1 MSIYSIYLNTIKKI
15 YLNTIKKINT
25 FGGMDDAFE
34 YLTSEFEKNNSDELY
49 KLIPLLNKEF
59 SFPLEKYKD
68 YFKNTN
74 SKNKYLYQ
82 LCIQNIK
89 KRHDSDDK
97 IAFLKEC
104 KKSLDKNDFL
114 DGFISLLMF
123 DIIGAIHLEND
134 SMIRNMKRID
144 DLNNKDIMDLLD
156 NGDLS
161 DDYISIICD
170 VIPFFAMKNNF
181 RGSEQYLQNIKKI
194 MFERWTANNA
204 LYSEK
209 VQILKW
215 LIAIDNSDLTNS
227 LLDNLAV
234 DSENFS
240 CFIDTAYACEK
251 NETFNQ
257 ILNQFIHSDIFK
269 EIQSNPIHLKDSLML
284 LSCPGLDYELNP
296 DLISNRC
303 PLIFDFDITTCKKMK
318 NIILKYPFL
327 VAGVH
332 FNYPLDYFIKT
343 IKFDSIEEKDQFVI
357 NFIAYS
363 QEYGDIENLVKSHL
377 SKKSQNKVKSLIEV
391 LCYGKEVNDEIMKE
405 LLKTLNIFEVDN
417 LHIPEITFES
427 KI

>member
-15 YLNTIKKINT
+15 N
-25 FGGMDDAFE
+25 MDDAFE

-49 KLIPLLNKEF
+49 KLIPLLNNEF

-82 LCIQNIK
+82 LSLQNIK

-97 IAFLKEC
+97 ISFLKEC

-134 SMIRNMKRID
+134 SMIRNMKIID

-170 VIPFFAMKNNF
+170 VIPFFAMRNHFN
-181 RGSEQYLQNIKKI
+181 GSEQYLPNIKKI
-194 MFERWTANNA
+194 MFERWNANNA

-234 DSENFS
+234 DSQNFS

-257 ILNQFIHSDIFK
+257 ILNQFIHSDFFK

-284 LSCPGLDYELNP
+284 LSCPDLGYEFNP
-296 DLISNRC
+296 DLITSLCSVTLN
-303 PLIFDFDITTCKKMK
+303 FDITACQTMK
-318 NIILKYPFL
+318 DVILRYPFL
-327 VAGVH
+327 ISDVR
-332 FNYPLDYFIKT
+332 FNYPLDYFLKNIE
-343 IKFDSIEEKDQFVI
+343 FNSIDEKDQFVI
-357 NFIAYS
+357 NFIAHS
-363 QEYGDIENLVKSHL
+363 TEYDNIEKLVKSHI
-377 SKKSQNKVKSLIEV
+377 SQKSQNKVKSLIEV